1 MSSSVSSFCG
11 SRTSALR
18 AGAGLGR
25 RAAAAPA
32 RGVAGAVMRKRD
44 IHPEWFPE
52 AKVFCNGVEV
62 MTVGGTKQVCSELQK
77 KALLLSLLCSN
88 HSHTPAAAGVAHTH
102 VILMSMVMQFA
113 ALVLQGLSSS
123 PPPPVAAMAC
133 CLSHA
138 ASLITP
144 PRHYSNT
151 RWTSTAATI
160 LSTRATPP
168 SWLSMRASST
178 SSRSGLVALRSLQRC
193 VCVCVAVSI
202 YAVVHS
208 WAVRPLEC
216 MLNACEIA
224 E

>member
-88 HSHTPAAAGVAHTH
+88 HSHAPAAAGVAHTH
-102 VILMSMVMQFA
+102 VILMSLVMQFA

-133 CLSHA
+133 CLSRCLAHCPTPTLQQYTVDIYSGNHPFYQGNSTLLVVDEGQLNKFKKRFGGLEEFA
-138 ASLITP
+138 EVCECLCGGLYLCGGALLGCKASGM
-144 PRHYSNT
+144 H
-151 RWTSTAATI
+151 
-160 LSTRATPP
+160 
-168 SWLSMRASST
+168 
-178 SSRSGLVALRSLQRC
+178 V
-193 VCVCVAVSI
+193 
-202 YAVVHS
+202 
-208 WAVRPLEC
+208 EC
-216 MLNACEIA
+216 L
-224 E
+224 